1 MLREFCGL
9 TAGLSWRLAGAGR
22 WQNGSGMVIDRT
34 KDWEVWTA
42 RFRDFLNDCVGS
54 DAAEESDRIREAGL
68 LLQETP
74 LGLRHAFDLD
84 TIDEMLTCGA
94 AESAVLA
101 ILGPDVAFMLSRGGS
116 GSCLATV
123 VMDDESEEMI
133 SEGATVALALLAAH
147 VSLLLARMEF
157 DRQDLESIEVPP
169 AARLH

>member
-1 MLREFCGL
+1 M
-9 TAGLSWRLAGAGR
+9 
-22 WQNGSGMVIDRT
+22 
-34 KDWEVWTA
+34 DWEVWTA
-42 RFRDFLNDCVGS
+42 RLRDFLNDCVGS

-68 LLQETP
+68 LLQGTP
-74 LGLRHAFDLD
+74 LGMKHELDLNA
-84 TIDEMLTCGA
+84 IEAMLASGA

-101 ILGPDVAFMLSRGGS
+101 ILGPDIAFMLSRGGS

-147 VSLLLARMEF
+147 VSLLLARLEF
-157 DRQDLESIEVPP
+157 DGQDLETIEVPP